1 MKWIDK
7 TDYFEEKDFKNK
19 HLLICEILDDK
30 IEVNLYSTD
39 DINNYEIYVSYG
51 VMYGIVYVHKDKAYE
66 LREEIKKLIYDD
78 YMVNG
83 YSKDMPTDEFIR
95 NFGDKYHICIPSDIF
110 FDEEE
115 FMNRMLELFDKMSEM
130 S

>member
-7 TDYFEEKDFKNK
+7 TDCFETKDFKKK

-51 VMYGIVYVHKDKAYE
+51 VMYGIVYTHKDKAYE
-66 LREEIKKLIYDD
+66 LREEIKKVIYDD
-78 YMVNG
+78 YLANG

-95 NFGDKYHICIPSDIF
+95 NFYEKYQICIPNDIF

-115 FMNRMLELFDKMSEM
+115 FMNKMLDILDNIDKIW
-130 S
+130 